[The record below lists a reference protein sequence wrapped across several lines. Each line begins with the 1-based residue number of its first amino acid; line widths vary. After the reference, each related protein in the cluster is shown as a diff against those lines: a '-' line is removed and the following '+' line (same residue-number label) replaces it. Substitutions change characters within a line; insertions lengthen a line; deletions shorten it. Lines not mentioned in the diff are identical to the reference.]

1 MPSWDTQSGSLYLY
15 PKAISVKNP
24 RTTVSTHLCPFSD
37 DGFKILLIHMN
48 AGVFAQEFSSVHTVV
63 PAKTSMGIWEMMFH
77 LQQIVIRVFKIV
89 AILYRDC
96 VSYLR

>member
-1 MPSWDTQSGSLYLY
+1 
-15 PKAISVKNP
+15 
-24 RTTVSTHLCPFSD
+24 
-37 DGFKILLIHMN
+37 MN